1 MLKKLLLKL
10 VRPLIEEAV
19 HDEISKIVR
28 CDPPKLQAI
37 KIGYIKAGNKLTVWE
52 ALENDPTDISL
63 CVNWID
69 TNGLEDFKM
78 YKARDL
84 AEFKYVMMSLQP
96 RHAMF
101 SSVSLHVQPQGSTK
115 SIIQN
120 LHGSSDRH
128 YSSNDLPIAF
138 LPVIQW
144 INQRPELLV

>member
-10 VRPLIEEAV
+10 FEPIIKEAV
-19 HDEISKIVR
+19 ANEISKIIE
-28 CDPPKLQAI
+28 CEPPKLQAI

-52 ALENDPTDISL
+52 ALENDPIEISL
-63 CVNWID
+63 CISWID
-69 TNGLEDFKM
+69 TNGLEDFKI
-78 YKARDL
+78 YKSKDL
-84 AEFKYVMMSLQP
+84 SEFKHVMMSLQP

-144 INQRPELLV
+144 INKRPELLV